1 VKRALRSLAHLILI
15 WFALMAALIGT
26 AAVLAEF
33 DSLHIDQSFV
43 HRRAV

>member
-1 VKRALRSLAHLILI
+1 VKRALRSLAHLLLI
-15 WFALMAALIGT
+15 WLALMATLIVT